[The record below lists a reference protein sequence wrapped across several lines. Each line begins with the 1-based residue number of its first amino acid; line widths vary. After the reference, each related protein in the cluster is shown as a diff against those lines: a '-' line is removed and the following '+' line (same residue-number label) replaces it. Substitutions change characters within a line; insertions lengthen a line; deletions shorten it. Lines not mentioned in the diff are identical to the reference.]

1 MKAITKAQVNEAVG
15 NREFP
20 DFVIESFNEA
30 IVEAKMKGTTTV
42 YQDDVIDKILLKH
55 SSTRQEVY
63 ENRWLDVEDHYRRA
77 GWTVVYDKPAY
88 NETYKAHWTF
98 R

>member
-20 DFVIESFNEA
+20 DFVIEAFNEC

-42 YQDDVIDKILLKH
+42 YQDDVVERILVKTDT
-55 SSTRQEVY
+55 TRQAVY
-63 ENRWLDVEDHYRRA
+63 DNHWLDVEDYYRKA
-77 GWTVVYDKPAY
+77 GWTVIYDKPAY
-88 NETYKAHWTF
+88 NETYKANWTF
-98 R
+98 K